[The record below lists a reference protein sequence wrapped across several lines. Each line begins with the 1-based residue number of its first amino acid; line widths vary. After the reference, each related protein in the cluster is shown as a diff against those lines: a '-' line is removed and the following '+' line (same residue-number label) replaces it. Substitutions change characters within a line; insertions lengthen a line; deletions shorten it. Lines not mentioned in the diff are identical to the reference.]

1 MLFRSLQMIERFKTG
16 EKYNFGN
23 AVVVDDGILLTSSSW
38 FSNDTRFYSWR
49 DVSISN
55 GPGYFCIQ
63 DKKNSSMSVKLDY
76 LEIMDVHLLENIL
89 RVGFDKGI
97 SKISNVLGE

>member
-1 MLFRSLQMIERFKTG
+1 
-16 EKYNFGN
+16 
-23 AVVVDDGILLTSSSW
+23 
-38 FSNDTRFYSWR
+38 
-49 DVSISN
+49 
-55 GPGYFCIQ
+55 
-63 DKKNSSMSVKLDY
+63 MSVKLDY